1 MKKFFN
7 VLIAMCLLLSL
18 GACTLSAN
26 TTINAPS
33 TEISGDTNNN
43 TQNSTPNNGTVDVD
57 DLQSVIEET
66 CLKLE
71 DSVIGVTLKE
81 VTYKNPTTP
90 SLGTVEKNVS
100 VGSGVIIKR
109 EEIKDNNDKFIAYK
123 YYVVTNRHVV
133 LEDATTSTVKFNIYA
148 YLGNDD
154 VEILADL
161 VGYDAK
167 VDVALI
173 TFNHSE
179 LIEPVKIGSSANLN
193 KGSFAIAIGNP
204 DGYDYYGSVTFGVIS
219 GPIRYIDVNTDD
231 DEYND
236 FTASYIQH
244 DVAINPGNSGGGLF
258 DIHGNLIGI
267 NTLKLV
273 ASDIDNMG
281 FAIPIDVVMTIVE
294 DYLMKGIKI
303 VRPRLGVLGI
313 EIRALSTYDIE
324 HSEDIMDLPDI
335 YNGVKPY
342 GIYVNQIY
350 ENTSLDGFGIEKHDI
365 ILSIGDITITRMNI
379 LTARLNSLVDYQ
391 VGDEVEVT
399 FYDRSEGQ
407 IKTVK
412 VVLKGE

>member
-26 TTINAPS
+26 TTINTPS
-33 TEISGDTNNN
+33 TEISGNTNNN
-43 TQNSTPNNGTVDVD
+43 TQNGTPNNGTVDVE

-258 DIHGNLIGI
+258 DIHGNLNEI
-267 NTLKLV
+267 NLAKMAESEELEDITVPDEMTPELD
-273 ASDIDNMG
+273 AAIDDGSDIIIDTIEDN
-281 FAIPIDVVMTIVE
+281 
-294 DYLMKGIKI
+294 
-303 VRPRLGVLGI
+303 
-313 EIRALSTYDIE
+313 DIE
-324 HSEDIMDLPDI
+324 VTEETTESNPFATKVDDSPNRQLTEEEIAALFA
-335 YNGVKPY
+335 
-342 GIYVNQIY
+342 
-350 ENTSLDGFGIEKHDI
+350 SL
-365 ILSIGDITITRMNI
+365 
-379 LTARLNSLVDYQ
+379 
-391 VGDEVEVT
+391 
-399 FYDRSEGQ
+399 
-407 IKTVK
+407 
-412 VVLKGE
+412 